1 MRRTVI
7 ALCLATGLCSMASV
21 AAADDLCHSRLM
33 IVLDRSCSMN
43 DPPKKGGTQTKW
55 ELAGLALQTVTTK
68 YMGQLD
74 FGLIMFPDQTGMNCL
89 QDGPIYVNVAPGNES
104 KVVSTVMST
113 SPTGPCVTDIKPAVD
128 QVSTDP
134 AFGGLDGGVG
144 PRSFVLFISDGMQT
158 CGGNANMIA
167 ASFQQL
173 YDNGHPSYIVGFGDG
188 VAPAALDQFAMAG
201 GVPRKVD
208 RDAGTPDGGGRLY
221 YQADDAQQLDD
232 ALDEIVGA
240 VASEFNVCPGV
251 PCPDGRC
258 FQAGAVCVNGF
269 CQAPEP
275 DGGASTGTTGS
286 STGTTGSTTTATTG
300 STGGTTGSTV
310 DGGTSGGR
318 GRATD
323 GCGCDLGGQGGGSAI
338 WLLFGG
344 VALLAGVRAS
354 RRRARLSR

>member
-1 MRRTVI
+1 MRPTLF
-7 ALCLATGLCSMASV
+7 ALCLVAGLAGR
-21 AAADDLCHSRLM
+21 AAADNLCHSRLM

-43 DPPKKGGTQTKW
+43 MPPKKGGTQTKW

-68 YMGQLD
+68 YQGMLD

-104 KVVSTVMST
+104 KVVTTVMST
-113 SPTGPCVTDIKPAVD
+113 MPTGPCVTDIKPAVD
-128 QVSTDP
+128 QVSSDP
-134 AFGGLDGGVG
+134 AFGGLDGGTTGGVG

-201 GVPRKVD
+201 GVPRKLGTD
-208 RDAGTPDGGGRLY
+208 GGTPDGGGRLY

-232 ALDEIVGA
+232 ALDEIIGA
-240 VASEFNVCPGV
+240 VAAEFSVCPGV

-258 FQAGAVCVNGF
+258 FQAGASCVNGY

-275 DGGASTGTTGS
+275 DGGASTGTSGS
-286 STGTTGSTTTATTG
+286 STGSSGSSTSTSGA
-300 STGGTTGSTV
+300 TGGSSG
-310 DGGTSGGR
+310 SGGDLGTVNH

-323 GCGCDLGGQGGGSAI
+323 GCGCGVGGEGAGST
-338 WLLFGG
+338 LFILFAGI
-344 VALLAGVRAS
+344 ALLVIARRS
-354 RRRARLSR
+354 RRSKARDS